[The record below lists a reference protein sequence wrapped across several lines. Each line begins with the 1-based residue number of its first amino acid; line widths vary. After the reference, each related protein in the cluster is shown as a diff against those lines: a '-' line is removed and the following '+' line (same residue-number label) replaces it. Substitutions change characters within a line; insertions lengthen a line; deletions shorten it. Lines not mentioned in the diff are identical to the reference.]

1 MEAAVGVAVRVF
13 KVCSQDT
20 GSAAFGGADHVD
32 SCRVWTGFN
41 SASWS
46 RTSKR
51 GYGGAIL
58 RRDQVCRAVPTWKP
72 GHYFNELLFWQT
84 LALMFATVCGGFWK
98 NFLRFS
104 VWWWTRILR
113 SARRVHL
120 EIWNCFHDSLVS
132 GPGCISLTGFR
143 TNFALFL
150 VKANSDPGVQSASM
164 CDEWSY
170 GGGGVLFFFFAS
182 FEWHFSHSVHLD
194 VECPAGCDFFHSRWP
209 TVVGRRGP
217 RAMSINFCE
226 MLT

>member
-1 MEAAVGVAVRVF
+1 MYSAILVNLPTCRAGAARLEHRVNESAFKFTAWAAAGTVGLLGCGTFWLGGARLANGTEIIKQWRWRGRGGGRRMPAGRVEAAVGVAVRVF

-72 GHYFNELLFWQT
+72 GHYFYELLFWQT
-84 LALMFATVCGGFWK
+84 LAFMFATVCGGFWK

-104 VWWWTRILR
+104 V
-113 SARRVHL
+113 
-120 EIWNCFHDSLVS
+120 
-132 GPGCISLTGFR
+132 
-143 TNFALFL
+143 
-150 VKANSDPGVQSASM
+150 
-164 CDEWSY
+164 
-170 GGGGVLFFFFAS
+170 
-182 FEWHFSHSVHLD
+182 
-194 VECPAGCDFFHSRWP
+194 
-209 TVVGRRGP
+209 
-217 RAMSINFCE
+217 
-226 MLT
+226 